1 MGALRDLVGLV
12 RWSRAQPRPS
22 LGDALAT
29 AARATEDVRAYQDA
43 LGGGVVGP
51 HNGVAGTAVVE
62 SAQALPVT
70 GDGPERTAFVLLLDV
85 PGRPPMRV
93 SHTEAAP
100 REVSVGE
107 QLAVWSVAFDPRR
120 FTIDWAGS

>member
-29 AARATEDVRAYQDA
+29 AARATEDARAYQGA
-43 LGGGVVGP
+43 LVSGVVGP
-51 HNGVAGTAVVE
+51 ESGVAGTALVE
-62 SAQALPVT
+62 SAQVLPVT
-70 GDGPERTAFVLLLDV
+70 GDGPARTAFVLMLDV
-85 PGRPPMRV
+85 PGHAPVRV
-93 SHTEAAP
+93 SHTEVAP
-100 REVSVGE
+100 RVVSAGE
-107 QLAVWSVAFDPRR
+107 RLVVWAVTFDPRR